1 MISFNQPP
9 TRSRRTFC
17 AQGATLLGG
26 LFLRNAASGKNSSE
40 TKRIALGFDN
50 FSIRALGWK
59 ADRLIEYADRQKVDS
74 LLFSDLQVYESHDE
88 KYLREIGEEART
100 KDLILHAGTGGICP
114 TSQSFKDTFGTADEH
129 LQLLLK
135 VAHGVGSKV
144 ARCYLGSMK
153 DRKGPGGIERHVES
167 TLVALKRIRPL
178 ALDLGIRLA
187 IENHAGDLHSR
198 ELKELVERAGPDFVG
213 VTLDTGNSTWTLEDP
228 LETFR
233 NLAPYAI
240 CSGIR
245 DSMVWPSEKGVKVQW
260 TAMGEGCVDLK
271 TLFAEWQ
278 RLCPEVPVHLET
290 ISGFAKEFPY
300 LQKDFWSSYSSI
312 RSDDFARFL
321 SLSRK
326 GNSLPP
332 FSPPPGVD
340 RQKAQ
345 QEYQLAEL
353 EKSILYCRESL
364 VMGRKKA

>member
-1 MISFNQPP
+1 M
-9 TRSRRTFC
+9 
-17 AQGATLLGG
+17 
-26 LFLRNAASGKNSSE
+26 
-40 TKRIALGFDN
+40 GFDN

-114 TSQSFKDTFGTADEH
+114 TSQSFKDTFGSADEH

-198 ELKELVERAGPDFVG
+198 ELKELVERAGPILLGSPWIRAIRPGPWRIHWKPFEIWLPMQFAVAFG
-213 VTLDTGNSTWTLEDP
+213 TPWFGPAKKGSRCNGRLWEKVAST
-228 LETFR
+228 
-233 NLAPYAI
+233 
-240 CSGIR
+240 
-245 DSMVWPSEKGVKVQW
+245 
-260 TAMGEGCVDLK
+260 
-271 TLFAEWQ
+271 
-278 RLCPEVPVHLET
+278 
-290 ISGFAKEFPY
+290 
-300 LQKDFWSSYSSI
+300 
-312 RSDDFARFL
+312 
-321 SLSRK
+321 
-326 GNSLPP
+326 
-332 FSPPPGVD
+332 
-340 RQKAQ
+340 
-345 QEYQLAEL
+345 
-353 EKSILYCRESL
+353 
-364 VMGRKKA
+364 

>member
-40 TKRIALGFDN
+40 TKRLALGFDN

-153 DRKGPGGIERHVES
+153 DRKGP
-167 TLVALKRIRPL
+167 
-178 ALDLGIRLA
+178 
-187 IENHAGDLHSR
+187 
-198 ELKELVERAGPDFVG
+198 
-213 VTLDTGNSTWTLEDP
+213 
-228 LETFR
+228 
-233 NLAPYAI
+233 
-240 CSGIR
+240 
-245 DSMVWPSEKGVKVQW
+245 
-260 TAMGEGCVDLK
+260 
-271 TLFAEWQ
+271 
-278 RLCPEVPVHLET
+278 
-290 ISGFAKEFPY
+290 
-300 LQKDFWSSYSSI
+300 
-312 RSDDFARFL
+312 
-321 SLSRK
+321 
-326 GNSLPP
+326 
-332 FSPPPGVD
+332 
-340 RQKAQ
+340 
-345 QEYQLAEL
+345 
-353 EKSILYCRESL
+353 
-364 VMGRKKA
+364 